1 MLESGCSLSDNS
13 VFLAAPHRIASGVW
27 PPRQASNGH
36 DKSRKVQSPG
46 QEEAA
51 ACQRAPAETRQ
62 VPRWTTKSAEEM
74 ASFPG
79 VLALSRKFERGQLS
93 EGNVA
98 RLSQALPPS
107 RTSR

>member
-1 MLESGCSLSDNS
+1 MGTISLAKFKALDKKKLL
-13 VFLAAPHRIASGVW
+13 LAR
-27 PPRQASNGH
+27 GH
-36 DKSRKVQSPG
+36 LLRH
-46 QEEAA
+46 A
-51 ACQRAPAETRQ
+51 Q
-62 VPRWTTKSAEEM
+62 VPRWTIQSAEEM

-107 RTSR
+107 KNQQVRVGLSCPKMPSNAHFTISWNN